1 MSRIVAPDRL
11 TSEDRAR
18 FGGKSV
24 ALSRLAAEGIPVPE
38 SRCLSADLY
47 DAYVDATGLR
57 DRIALILGRKSLDDM
72 RREEVW
78 DAALRVRHLF
88 LTTPLPEELE
98 AEIGAALSDVFDGRP
113 TAVRSSARSEDG
125 AGASFAGR
133 HDSYVNVR
141 GRAALLDRVRRVWAS
156 LWSDRAILYRHEM
169 GIDDSDAAMAVLVQA
184 LVEGEVS
191 GVAFGQSPNDP
202 DQAVIE
208 AVHGLN
214 QGLVDGDVMPD
225 RWLLDRETGVVQS
238 HVPAKRDRT
247 AVPAE
252 DGVAIVDATESQ
264 RNTPPLDAAALADVF
279 ELVRR
284 AEKIFGAPQDVEW
297 TRSGGEI
304 VALQS
309 RPITRGESDSEAGGG
324 ASARMERSVSALRD
338 LRRRVEEE
346 RLPEMA
352 EVAREL
358 GKIDLSAMDD
368 QALAREIRRRSEIVE
383 KWRRVYREEFI
394 PLAHGIR
401 VFGQVYTDAVRPDD
415 PFEFLDLLAGQP
427 LRGLDRNRRLA
438 EMAERVRE
446 RPELTEPIRS
456 GESPLPDA
464 ELERMVADFMEIH
477 GEASWRQGALSDR
490 AGVGRLVV
498 RMAARTSEGQV
509 PANRSRPAK
518 AEAMEREFLDRF
530 PESRRD
536 YAREMLDLGKAS
548 YRLRDDDNLYLG
560 RIEGRLHRAVK
571 EARGRLE
578 ATDRDVPPEVA
589 PEDAARMLA
598 DADFVPEEKPAE
610 DSGDDPRLSARQ
622 LVGQPAGPGL
632 ARGPARVIVSAAELA
647 DFQAGEVL
655 VVDAVDPNMTFVAPL
670 AAAVVER
677 RGGMLIHGAI
687 VAREYGLPCVTGVPA
702 VARRVRTGDS
712 LTVDGYLGIVTRHDP
727 GERSLSE

>member
-1 MSRIVAPDRL
+1 
-11 TSEDRAR
+11 
-18 FGGKSV
+18 
-24 ALSRLAAEGIPVPE
+24 
-38 SRCLSADLY
+38 
-47 DAYVDATGLR
+47 
-57 DRIALILGRKSLDDM
+57 
-72 RREEVW
+72 
-78 DAALRVRHLF
+78 
-88 LTTPLPEELE
+88 
-98 AEIGAALSDVFDGRP
+98 
-113 TAVRSSARSEDG
+113 
-125 AGASFAGR
+125 
-133 HDSYVNVR
+133 
-141 GRAALLDRVRRVWAS
+141 
-156 LWSDRAILYRHEM
+156 
-169 GIDDSDAAMAVLVQA
+169 
-184 LVEGEVS
+184 
-191 GVAFGQSPNDP
+191 
-202 DQAVIE
+202 
-208 AVHGLN
+208 
-214 QGLVDGDVMPD
+214 
-225 RWLLDRETGVVQS
+225 
-238 HVPAKRDRT
+238 
-247 AVPAE
+247 
-252 DGVAIVDATESQ
+252 
-264 RNTPPLDAAALADVF
+264 
-279 ELVRR
+279 
-284 AEKIFGAPQDVEW
+284 
-297 TRSGGEI
+297 
-304 VALQS
+304 
-309 RPITRGESDSEAGGG
+309 
-324 ASARMERSVSALRD
+324 
-338 LRRRVEEE
+338 
-346 RLPEMA
+346 
-352 EVAREL
+352 
-358 GKIDLSAMDD
+358 
-368 QALAREIRRRSEIVE
+368 
-383 KWRRVYREEFI
+383 
-394 PLAHGIR
+394 
-401 VFGQVYTDAVRPDD
+401 
-415 PFEFLDLLAGQP
+415 
-427 LRGLDRNRRLA
+427 
-438 EMAERVRE
+438 MAERVRE

-464 ELERMVADFMEIH
+464 ELERMVADFMETH

-647 DFQAGEVL
+647 DFQPGEVL

-702 VARRVRTGDS
+702 VTRRVRTGDS